1 MRVELL
7 TIGDELLLGYTIDTN
22 GALLARELAAVGIE
36 IARRTSVGDS
46 LEEIAAGVREA
57 LDRTGAV
64 ITTGGLGPTADDMTR
79 PAIAALFGRPLH
91 RDESLVAMLHERFKR
106 FGYAM
111 PPNNLVQAMVPEG
124 ARVLANNHGSAPGL
138 WIEDERGRWVAM
150 LPGVPREVR
159 GMLAD
164 VLLPVLRERVGAA
177 APVVRSAT
185 LRTTGI
191 GESALAELLG
201 DLGKEVD
208 GLPVASLPGWE
219 GCDLRVTSRGLAAA
233 DADRV
238 LAAAIRKLRQPIQKY
253 VYEYDATDLAELV
266 LYIADARGLT
276 IATAESCTGGMLG
289 ARITAIPGS
298 SRVYLGGVVAYANA
312 AKTDMLD
319 VPTALIDAHG
329 SVSEEVAASMADG
342 ACARFSSDIGI
353 GVTGVAGPARGTAEK
368 PVGMVWIAVRYRDQ
382 RRTLGRN
389 YVGDRDEI
397 RRRSCQA
404 ALDLV
409 RRMIQES

>member
-22 GALLARELAAVGIE
+22 GALIARELAAVGVE
-36 IARRTSVGDS
+36 IVRRTSVGDS
-46 LEEIAAGVREA
+46 HAEIAAGVREA
-57 LDRTGAV
+57 LDRTSAV

-79 PAIAALFGRPLH
+79 PAIAELFGRPLR

-111 PPNNLVQAMVPEG
+111 PQSNLVQAMVPEG
-124 ARVLANNHGSAPGL
+124 ARVLENSFGSAPGL

-159 GMLAD
+159 GMLTD
-164 VLLPVLRERVGAA
+164 VLIPLLRARVGDDAR
-177 APVVRSAT
+177 VVRSKT

-208 GLPVASLPGWE
+208 GFQVASLPGWE
-219 GCDLRVTSRGLAAA
+219 GVDLRLTARDVAAA
-233 DADRV
+233 DADRA
-238 LAAAIRKLRQPIQKY
+238 LSAAILKLRHPIQKY
-253 VYEYDATDLAELV
+253 VYDANDLAQLV
-266 LYIADARGLT
+266 LYVVEARSLT

-289 ARITAIPGS
+289 ARITSVAGS
-298 SRVYLGGVVAYANA
+298 SRAYLGGVVAYANGV
-312 AKTDMLD
+312 KTAMLG
-319 VPTALIDAHG
+319 VSAELIASHG
-329 SVSEEVAASMADG
+329 SVSEEVAVAMADG
-342 ACARFSSDIGI
+342 ACTRFSSDIGI
-353 GVTGVAGPARGTAEK
+353 AITGIAGPAGGTSEK
-368 PVGMVWIAVRYRDQ
+368 PVGTVWIAVRFRDV
-382 RRTLGRN
+382 RRALGRN

-409 RRMIQES
+409 RRLIQET